1 MNQVYLSG
9 RIGPIV
15 IQSKE
20 NEILHVTSVLTVM
33 HTTASGI
40 RKEEQ
45 FPISAWRGTGKQL
58 LEQARNGCHMMLQGY
73 LSWKKDRDQNGQ
85 LEITV
90 KEFQLSNKVPGTGK
104 KNSFSKSGIETEEE
118 SPPML
123 DDIHCDTAECPSV
136 QENQYRQIEM
146 LGVDYIC
153 SQNEKTL
160 VIAIDNVMR
169 HSSNCKLR
177 RIDRISQIENMLQ
190 YIKHPVS
197 LPFFRYVYDE
207 EIDFYYLRSRYYN
220 ANRGRF
226 INADCIFD
234 GINLFSYCGND
245 PINSID
251 SNGKSA
257 LALIATGWAAFHA
270 IASVTTSIAAF
281 SIGLSIGKNIKSN
294 QRWRSYDD
302 QYKDAINKSIEDY
315 RVGDALSDAINRAQE
330 KSADQWDPKPNKHHI
345 VAQDAE
351 GAAKAREVLDKAHI
365 PYRTSPANLV
375 SISTQ
380 LHQHIHT
387 KMYYDS
393 INSVMT
399 FVDRTNTAIYGE
411 NSISTLQSGIYCA
424 LYTIKGLIIMADDI
438 LWKDQYI

>member
-1 MNQVYLSG
+1 M
-9 RIGPIV
+9 
-15 IQSKE
+15 
-20 NEILHVTSVLTVM
+20 
-33 HTTASGI
+33 
-40 RKEEQ
+40 
-45 FPISAWRGTGKQL
+45 
-58 LEQARNGCHMMLQGY
+58 
-73 LSWKKDRDQNGQ
+73 
-85 LEITV
+85 
-90 KEFQLSNKVPGTGK
+90 
-104 KNSFSKSGIETEEE
+104 
-118 SPPML
+118 
-123 DDIHCDTAECPSV
+123 
-136 QENQYRQIEM
+136 
-146 LGVDYIC
+146 
-153 SQNEKTL
+153 
-160 VIAIDNVMR
+160 
-169 HSSNCKLR
+169 
-177 RIDRISQIENMLQ
+177 
-190 YIKHPVS
+190 
-197 LPFFRYVYDE
+197 
-207 EIDFYYLRSRYYN
+207 
-220 ANRGRF
+220 
-226 INADCIFD
+226 
-234 GINLFSYCGND
+234 FSYCGND

-302 QYKDAINKSIEDY
+302 QYK
-315 RVGDALSDAINRAQE
+315 DAINRAQE

>member
-1 MNQVYLSG
+1 M
-9 RIGPIV
+9 
-15 IQSKE
+15 
-20 NEILHVTSVLTVM
+20 
-33 HTTASGI
+33 
-40 RKEEQ
+40 
-45 FPISAWRGTGKQL
+45 
-58 LEQARNGCHMMLQGY
+58 
-73 LSWKKDRDQNGQ
+73 
-85 LEITV
+85 
-90 KEFQLSNKVPGTGK
+90 
-104 KNSFSKSGIETEEE
+104 
-118 SPPML
+118 
-123 DDIHCDTAECPSV
+123 
-136 QENQYRQIEM
+136 
-146 LGVDYIC
+146 
-153 SQNEKTL
+153 
-160 VIAIDNVMR
+160 
-169 HSSNCKLR
+169 
-177 RIDRISQIENMLQ
+177 
-190 YIKHPVS
+190 
-197 LPFFRYVYDE
+197 
-207 EIDFYYLRSRYYN
+207 
-220 ANRGRF
+220 
-226 INADCIFD
+226 
-234 GINLFSYCGND
+234 FSYCGND

-257 LALIATGWAAFHA
+257 LALIATGWTAFHA